1 MYPVFVHVLAG
12 QGVCGV
18 NKICA
23 EPSRLDGGGGSL
35 RENSWVGHM
44 ASMLGSKYLC
54 RAIRARVALY
64 LCLGGRGGKWHLPAS
79 LFLDRFPNTF
89 QIL

>member
-23 EPSRLDGGGGSL
+23 EPSRLDGGGGESSGEL
-35 RENSWVGHM
+35 M
-44 ASMLGSKYLC
+44 
-54 RAIRARVALY
+54 
-64 LCLGGRGGKWHLPAS
+64 GGAHGQHVR
-79 LFLDRFPNTF
+79 
-89 QIL
+89 